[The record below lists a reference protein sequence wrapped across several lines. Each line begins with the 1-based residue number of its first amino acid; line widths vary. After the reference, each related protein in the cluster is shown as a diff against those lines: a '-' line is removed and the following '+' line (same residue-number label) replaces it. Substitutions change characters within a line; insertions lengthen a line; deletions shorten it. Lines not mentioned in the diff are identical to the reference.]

1 MSPSGKSKSG
11 ASVAS
16 REGSNQSRESNLYS
30 SRNGAQES
38 RNNEYGR
45 KGQRRNGKE
54 NQANVYSYRMNA
66 TKASWQE
73 ENEREYVTHRVA
85 AVDGGEVKESRHNNE
100 YELNFIG
107 KDSCSFSKIN
117 NDNSNM
123 NSNATSTNFKEEGS
137 SIANMDM
144 DPERARSMYI
154 KKLQSTQSTM
164 HMEGN
169 TDIYKEEL
177 MEMKSGKEKMED
189 CMYSYKNKR
198 MSKSKHKNN
207 NLDDTMDHQLAEED
221 GDKEMYNHSF
231 YLSDNMEEE
240 LSTDGKNISF
250 MKKIKM
256 CFNYFGPGWIVAI
269 AYLDPGNLCSNLNVG
284 LIRSPGDT
292 NNLVKDY
299 TGYHLL
305 WILAYGHILGFIF
318 QVLSMKL
325 GHVTGLDLASIC
337 YKEFDKRYSYLLYFF
352 VQIAIWGAHIQ
363 AIVGTFVAIHL
374 IFGISVKVA
383 ILYTLIEALVY
394 SFLENKSLSLL
405 ENVLSVLI
413 GFLAV
418 CFIFN
423 VFMTPINY
431 KEVVYSILYPR
442 IPEGKGFDAMALL
455 GSIISSHVIYLH
467 TNLTSKKRA
476 VIFNDR
482 MLKRYNTLGT
492 VESAGSLFLSCVTNC
507 IIVLTFAEVNIKANE
522 RKDAYN
528 LFTAYEVMKKS
539 FGKIS
544 MYIWSFGLL
553 SSGNNSSFMCE
564 YASKSVFEG
573 FLNKKINTFL
583 RVLSFRFFL
592 FSILYLFL
600 LYDKYSID
608 QLTNFINVI
617 QVLLLP
623 LAIVPLYRFSIHKN
637 VLGKFALT
645 KYSKLFVF
653 VIVISIIIAN
663 LMLTIFD
670 FIQKVPN
677 IYSVCFAII
686 FSLLYLAFMVFLF
699 QMPITKTYC
708 RLR

>member
-1 MSPSGKSKSG
+1 MSNAHGGKSG
-11 ASVAS
+11 ASGASNKGSSNSS
-16 REGSNQSRESNLYS
+16 REANLYS
-30 SRNGAQES
+30 GRNGTYQ
-38 RNNEYGR
+38 NGNT
-45 KGQRRNGKE
+45 QRRNGKE

-66 TKASWQE
+66 TSTHWQD
-73 ENEREYVTHRVA
+73 ENDVGQATNGTVVA
-85 AVDGGEVKESRHNNE
+85 DAGDVGQSNHDDAYDGS
-100 YELNFIG
+100 FI
-107 KDSCSFSKIN
+107 KNDVCSFAKIN
-117 NDNSNM
+117 NDNSNIT
-123 NSNATSTNFKEEGS
+123 SNATSTNFKEEES
-137 SIANMDM
+137 SIANIEMDT
-144 DPERARSMYI
+144 EKARSMYI
-154 KKLQSTQSTM
+154 KNLHSTQSTM
-164 HMEGN
+164 NIEGN
-169 TDIYKEEL
+169 NDKYDEEDEL
-177 MEMKSGKEKMED
+177 IEMRDENSRIED
-189 CMYSYKNKR
+189 CVYNYKNKR
-198 MSKSKHKNN
+198 MTKSKRKHNR
-207 NLDDTMDHQLAEED
+207 LGDTMDHQLADED
-221 GDKEMYNHSF
+221 YGDNDMYNNSF
-231 YLSDNMEEE
+231 YLSENIEEQLCTE
-240 LSTDGKNISF
+240 DKSMSF
-250 MKKIKM
+250 LKKLKM

-284 LIRSPGDT
+284 LIRSPDKSF
-292 NNLVKDY
+292 NNGMMKDY

-305 WILAYGHILGFIF
+305 WILAYGHILGFVF
-318 QVLSMKL
+318 QTLSMKL

-337 YKEFDKRYSYLLYFF
+337 NKEFDKKYSYLLYFF
-352 VQIAIWGAHIQ
+352 VQLAIWGAHMQ

-383 ILYTLIEALVY
+383 ILYTLVEALVY
-394 SFLENKSLSLL
+394 SFLENKSLNLL
-405 ENVLSVLI
+405 ENVLSMLI
-413 GFLAV
+413 GLLAL

-431 KEVVYSILYPR
+431 KEVAYSILYPR
-442 IPEGKGFDAMALL
+442 IPPGKGFDAMALL
-455 GSIISSHVIYLH
+455 GSIISAHVFYLH
-467 TNLTSKKRA
+467 TNLTSKKKA

-482 MLKRYNTLGT
+482 MLQRYNTLGT

-507 IIVLTFAEVNIKANE
+507 IIVLTFAEVNINARD

-573 FLNKKINTFL
+573 FLNKKVNTFL

-608 QLTNFINVI
+608 QMTNFINVI

-637 VLGKFALT
+637 VLGKYALT
-645 KYSKLFVF
+645 KYSKVF
-653 VIVISIIIAN
+653 IFIIVISIIIAN
-663 LMLTIFD
+663 LTLTLFD
-670 FIQKVPN
+670 FLQKVHN
-677 IYSVCFAII
+677 VYSVSFAII
-686 FSLLYLAFMVFLF
+686 FSFLYLSFMLFLF
-699 QMPITKTYC
+699 KMPITKTYC